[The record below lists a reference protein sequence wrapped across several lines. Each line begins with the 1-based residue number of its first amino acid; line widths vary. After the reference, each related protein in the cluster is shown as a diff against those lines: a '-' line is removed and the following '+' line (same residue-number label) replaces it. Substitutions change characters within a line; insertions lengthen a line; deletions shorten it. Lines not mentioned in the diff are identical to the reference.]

1 MNFDP
6 DSKLDA
12 GWCIVIVF
20 ILGWLSIVVVVVNG
34 IVRKLEL
41 DYREIWNLGMESFK

>member
-12 GWCIVIVF
+12 GWVIVIWF
-20 ILGWLSIVVVVVNG
+20 MIGWSCVLTIIVDG
-34 IVRKLEL
+34 IVKKLGL
-41 DYREIWNLGMESFK
+41 DPHEIWNLGIEGMK